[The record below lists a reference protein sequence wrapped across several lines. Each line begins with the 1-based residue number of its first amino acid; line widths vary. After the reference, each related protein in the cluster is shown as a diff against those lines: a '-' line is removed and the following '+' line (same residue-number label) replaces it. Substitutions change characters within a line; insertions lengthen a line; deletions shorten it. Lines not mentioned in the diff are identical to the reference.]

1 MNVKTIKSQKK
12 RKSNISNGKKNQN
25 LVVAGHDTTNTFK
38 TIPWKTLE
46 FFEIGHLHFFIS

>member
-12 RKSNISNGKKNQN
+12 RKSNISNGKENQN